1 MAKLSSV
8 NKNERRKKL
17 VAKYANRYAKL
28 KAQANDKSADET
40 ERLIARLKMAE
51 IPRNGN
57 PTRIRNGQR
66 ARKDSVLSPASKLR
80 VRVLDVLQRE
90 GYIRGY
96 SEEEMGPAKGIRI
109 ELKYFEGQPAIKH
122 VARISKPGRRVYSG
136 SQELPRVM
144 NGLGITIVSTPRGVL
159 SDAEAREQN
168 VGGEVLAE
176 VF

>member
-1 MAKLSSV
+1 MAMTDPLGD
-8 NKNERRKKL
+8 L
-17 VAKYANRYAKL
+17 L
-28 KAQANDKSADET
+28 
-40 ERLIARLKMAE
+40 
-51 IPRNGN
+51 
-57 PTRIRNGQR
+57 TRIRNGQQ
-66 ARKDSVLSPASKLR
+66 ARKDSVLTPASKLR

-96 SEEEMGPAKGIRI
+96 SEEVLAGQKGLRI
-109 ELKYFEGQPAIKH
+109 ELKYFEGQPAIQH
-122 VARISKPGRRVYSG
+122 VSRISKPGRRVYSG
-136 SQELPRVM
+136 SQELPRIR

>member
-17 VAKYANRYAKL
+17 TAKYAAKYAKL
-28 KAQANDKSADET
+28 KAQANDKTLEET

-51 IPRNGN
+51 VPRNG
-57 PTRIRNGQR
+57 QQ
-66 ARKDSVLSPASKLR
+66 ARKDSILTPASKLR
-80 VRVLDVLQRE
+80 AHVLDVLQRE

-96 SEEEMGPAKGIRI
+96 SEEPVAGQKGLRI
-109 ELKYFEGQPAIKH
+109 ELKYFEGQPAIQH
-122 VARISKPGRRVYSG
+122 LVRVSKPGRRVYSAAR
-136 SQELPRVM
+136 ELPRIR
-144 NGLGITIVSTPRGVL
+144 NGLGTIIVSTPRGVL
-159 SDAEAREQN
+159 SDAEARDQN